1 MVAHQCDRGK
11 ASIQLYG
18 PRAAPTGSLSHFGG
32 GVAAQ
37 TLHFGDVHPHGDYL
51 VINLICYKFSFSA
64 SIILSCFCREVSNW
78 FTPGLL

>member
-37 TLHFGDVHPHGDYL
+37 TLHFGDVHPHATSFPFRRVSSSVVFAEKFPIGLPRAL
-51 VINLICYKFSFSA
+51 VIETLI
-64 SIILSCFCREVSNW
+64 NN
-78 FTPGLL
+78 